1 METCNCWFKQGYLV
15 VPSKIGG
22 GSEAEV
28 RGDGRTSLMELHRG
42 RNLPLRNS
50 VPNLNVR
57 APIKIGIPDSATW
70 CAHLAGAAAAM
81 ATIRE
86 GLCAAMRCAAR
97 RERRIFIRADGA
109 PVVVT
114 GAEVEAGVSDD
125 GQQREKPSE
134 FMGSERREC
143 ERW

>member
-1 METCNCWFKQGYLV
+1 
-15 VPSKIGG
+15 
-22 GSEAEV
+22 
-28 RGDGRTSLMELHRG
+28 
-42 RNLPLRNS
+42 
-50 VPNLNVR
+50 
-57 APIKIGIPDSATW
+57 
-70 CAHLAGAAAAM
+70 M

-134 FMGSERREC
+134 FMGS
-143 ERW
+143 